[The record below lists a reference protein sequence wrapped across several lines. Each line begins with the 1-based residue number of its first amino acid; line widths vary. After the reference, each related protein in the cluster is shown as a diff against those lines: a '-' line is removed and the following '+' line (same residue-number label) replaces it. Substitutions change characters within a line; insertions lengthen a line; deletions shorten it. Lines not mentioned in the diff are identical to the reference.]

1 MAAPKKKSGARETL
15 NIRIRAETRSL
26 IDRAAAVRGTNRTE
40 FILEAAARAAE
51 DTLLERALITVSA
64 DAFAKFL
71 ALLEAPVKPNE
82 KLRRTMQTVPPWKTD

>member
-1 MAAPKKKSGARETL
+1 MAAPKKKPRARETL

-82 KLRRTMQTVPPWKTD
+82 TLRRTMQTVPPWKTD